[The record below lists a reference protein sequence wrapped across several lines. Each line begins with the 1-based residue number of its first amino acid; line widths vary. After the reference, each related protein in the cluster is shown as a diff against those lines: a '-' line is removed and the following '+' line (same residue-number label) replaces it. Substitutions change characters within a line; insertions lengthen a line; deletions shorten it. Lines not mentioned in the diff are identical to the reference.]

1 MVVICLICE
10 KKNFL
15 ILLSFYPDSYWEWQK
30 IKCMLKS
37 TFFKINLIVLLLII
51 GNKTMAQSTEN
62 AVLPDNLK
70 WSERTALTI
79 LNTYPKASQIDGT
92 KKPKW
97 DYKMGLVLFAFEKL
111 YQKTNDKKYFNYIKE
126 YADELIDA
134 EGNITDYNIK
144 DYNIDSANPGKL
156 LFNLLDETKDNRY
169 KKVIEQLRHQIETQ
183 PRTASGGFWH
193 KQIYPN
199 QMWIDGLYM
208 AEPFYTQYTVKYE
221 NGKALDDIAKQFEL
235 VQNHL
240 VDQKTGLVYQAWD
253 ESKEIA
259 WANPETGTSPT
270 IWGRGIGW
278 YMMALVETLDY
289 YPKSNPN
296 YKKLAGYLNQMA
308 KSAVA
313 HKSASGL
320 WYQVADKPDLKDN
333 YLESSASAM
342 IIYSLAK
349 GADKGYLS
357 SAYKK
362 MAQKSFDAY
371 IAAFVKKDKNGEII
385 ISNVSSS
392 VGLGGKPFRDGTNE
406 YYTNSKAKD
415 NSSPALAAFLLSA
428 IELKK

>member
-1 MVVICLICE
+1 
-10 KKNFL
+10 
-15 ILLSFYPDSYWEWQK
+15 
-30 IKCMLKS
+30 MLKS

-70 WSERTALTI
+70 WSERTTLTI

-208 AEPFYTQYTVKYE
+208 AEPFYTQYTVRYE
-221 NGKALDDIAKQFEL
+221 NGKSLDDIARQFEL

-259 WANPETGTSPT
+259 WANPATGTSPT

-296 YKKLAGYLNQMA
+296 YKKLAGYLNQIA

-320 WYQVADKPDLKDN
+320 WYQVADKPDFKDN

-371 IAAFVKKDKNGEII
+371 LAAFVKKDKNGEIM

>member
-1 MVVICLICE
+1 
-10 KKNFL
+10 
-15 ILLSFYPDSYWEWQK
+15 
-30 IKCMLKS
+30 MLKS
-37 TFFKINLIVLLLII
+37 TFLKINLVVLLLII
-51 GNKTMAQSTEN
+51 GNKTIAQINEKT
-62 AVLPDNLK
+62 VLPDNLK
-70 WSERTALTI
+70 WSERTARTI
-79 LNTYPKASQIDGT
+79 LDKYPKASQIDGT

-97 DYKMGLVLFAFEKL
+97 DYKMGLVLSAFEKL
-111 YQKTNDKKYFNYIKE
+111 YQKTNDKKYFDYIKE

-134 EGNITDYNIK
+134 DGNIAEYDIK
-144 DYNIDSANPGKL
+144 EYNIDCANPGKL
-156 LFNLLDETKDNRY
+156 LFNLYDKTKDNRY
-169 KKVIEQLRHQIETQ
+169 QKVIQQLRNQLESQ

-240 VDQKTGLVYQAWD
+240 VDKKTGLVYQAWD

-289 YPKSNPN
+289 YPKTHPK
-296 YKKLAGYLNQMA
+296 YKVLIGYLNQIA
-308 KSAVA
+308 KNAVA
-313 HKSASGL
+313 HQSASGL
-320 WYQVADKPDLKDN
+320 WYQVADKPDLKGN
-333 YLESSASAM
+333 FLESSSSAM

-349 GADKGYLS
+349 GAHKGYLAS
-357 SAYKK
+357 GYKK
-362 MAQKSFDAY
+362 TAEKSFDAY
-371 IAAFVKKDKNGEII
+371 LKEFVKKDDKGQLI
-385 ISNVSSS
+385 ISNVSTN

-406 YYTNSKAKD
+406 YYLNSKAKD

-428 IELKK
+428 AELNK

>member
-1 MVVICLICE
+1 
-10 KKNFL
+10 
-15 ILLSFYPDSYWEWQK
+15 
-30 IKCMLKS
+30 MLKS

-62 AVLPDNLK
+62 AVLSDNLK

-79 LNTYPKASQIDGT
+79 LNTYPKATQIDGT

-208 AEPFYTQYTVKYE
+208 AEPFYTQYTVRYE
-221 NGKALDDIAKQFEL
+221 NGKSLDDIAKQFEL

-240 VDQKTGLVYQAWD
+240 VDQKTGLVHQAWD

-296 YKKLAGYLNQMA
+296 YKKLAGYLNQIA
-308 KSAVA
+308 KSAVQ

-362 MAQKSFDAY
+362 MAQKSFEAY
-371 IAAFVKKDKNGEII
+371 LAAFVKKDKNGEIM

>member
-1 MVVICLICE
+1 MFKLAFIKVNFNKVV
-10 KKNFL
+10 F
-15 ILLSFYPDSYWEWQK
+15 
-30 IKCMLKS
+30 
-37 TFFKINLIVLLLII
+37 TLLLILSSKAI
-51 GNKTMAQSTEN
+51 AQENKI

-70 WSERTALTI
+70 WSERTAFTI

-134 EGNITDYNIK
+134 DGNILDYNSK
-144 DYNIDSANPGKL
+144 DYNIDCVNPGKL
-156 LFNLLDETKDNRY
+156 LFNLYDETKDNRY
-169 KKVIEQLRHQIETQ
+169 QKVIEQLRTQIENQ

-221 NGKALDDIAKQFEL
+221 KGKALDDIAKQFEL

-259 WANPETGTSPT
+259 WANAVTGTSPT
-270 IWGRGIGW
+270 IWARGIGW

-289 YPKSNPN
+289 YPKTNPN
-296 YKKLAGYLNQMA
+296 YKKLADYLNQMA
-308 KSAVA
+308 KSAVE

-320 WYQVADKPDLKDN
+320 WYQVADKPDLKGN
-333 YLESSASAM
+333 YLESSSSAM

-349 GADKGYLS
+349 GANKGYLTS
-357 SAYKK
+357 GYKK
-362 MAQKSFDAY
+362 IAQKSFDAY
-371 IAAFVKKDKNGEII
+371 LKEFVKKGTNGEVM

-406 YYTNSKAKD
+406 YYVNSKTKD
-415 NSSPALAAFLLSA
+415 NSSPVLAAFLLSA

>member
-1 MVVICLICE
+1 
-10 KKNFL
+10 
-15 ILLSFYPDSYWEWQK
+15 
-30 IKCMLKS
+30 MLKS
-37 TFFKINLIVLLLII
+37 TFLKINLIVLLLII

-208 AEPFYTQYTVKYE
+208 AEPFYTQYTVRYE
-221 NGKALDDIAKQFEL
+221 NGKALDDIARQFEL

-259 WANPETGTSPT
+259 WANPEKGTSPT

-296 YKKLAGYLNQMA
+296 YKKLAGYLNQIA

-371 IAAFVKKDKNGEII
+371 LAAFVKKDKNGEIM

-392 VGLGGKPFRDGTNE
+392 VGLGGKPFRDATNE

>member
-1 MVVICLICE
+1 MSKLDFIKVNFNTTVV
-10 KKNFL
+10 F
-15 ILLSFYPDSYWEWQK
+15 
-30 IKCMLKS
+30 
-37 TFFKINLIVLLLII
+37 TLLLILSSKTI
-51 GNKTMAQSTEN
+51 AQENKN
-62 AVLPDNLK
+62 AVFTDNLK
-70 WSERTALTI
+70 WSERTAFTI

-134 EGNITDYNIK
+134 DGNILDYNSK
-144 DYNIDSANPGKL
+144 DYNIDCVNPGKL
-156 LFNLLDETKDNRY
+156 LFNLYDETKDNRY
-169 KKVIEQLRHQIETQ
+169 QKVIEQLRTQIENQ

-221 NGKALDDIAKQFEL
+221 KGKALDDIAKQFEL

-259 WANPETGTSPT
+259 WANAVTGTSPT
-270 IWGRGIGW
+270 MWGRGIGW

-289 YPKSNPN
+289 YPKTNPN
-296 YKKLAGYLNQMA
+296 YKKLADYLNQIA
-308 KSAVA
+308 KSAVE

-320 WYQVADKPDLKDN
+320 WYQVADKPDLKGN
-333 YLESSASAM
+333 YLESSSSAM

-349 GADKGYLS
+349 AANKGYLTS
-357 SAYKK
+357 GYKK
-362 MAQKSFDAY
+362 IAQKSFDAY
-371 IAAFVKKDKNGEII
+371 LKEFVKKGTNGEVM

-406 YYTNSKAKD
+406 YYVNSKAKD

>member
-1 MVVICLICE
+1 
-10 KKNFL
+10 
-15 ILLSFYPDSYWEWQK
+15 
-30 IKCMLKS
+30 MLKS
-37 TFFKINLIVLLLII
+37 SFVKINLIVLLLIMSSI
-51 GNKTMAQSTEN
+51 MMAQENKN
-62 AVLPDNLK
+62 AVLAENLK

-111 YQKTNDKKYFNYIKE
+111 YQKTNHKKYFNYIKE

-134 EGNITDYNIK
+134 QGNITDYNIK
-144 DYNIDSANPGKL
+144 DYNIDCVNPGKL
-156 LFNLLDETKDNRY
+156 LFNLYDQTKDNRY
-169 KKVIEQLRHQIETQ
+169 KKVIEQLRAQIESQ

-193 KQIYPN
+193 KGIYPN

-208 AEPFYTQYTVKYE
+208 AEPFYTQYTVRYE
-221 NGKALDDIAKQFEL
+221 KGKALDDIAQQFEL
-235 VQNHL
+235 AQNHL
-240 VDQKTGLVYQAWD
+240 VDQKTALVYQAWD

-270 IWGRGIGW
+270 IWGRAIGW

-289 YPKSNPN
+289 YPKTNPN
-296 YKKLAGYLNQMA
+296 FKKLAGYLNQIA
-308 KSAVA
+308 KSVVE
-313 HKSASGL
+313 HKSATGL

-333 YLESSASAM
+333 YLESSCSAM

-349 GADKGYLS
+349 GADKGYIS
-357 SAYKK
+357 SDYKK
-362 MAQKSFDAY
+362 VAQKSFDAF
-371 IAAFVKKDKNGEII
+371 IATFVKKDKNGEIV

-392 VGLGGKPFRDGTNE
+392 VGLGGKPFRDGTNQ